1 MERSM
6 LNITYRDRKTNVWI
20 RQKTNVTEQVTYGR
34 GQGTSVE
41 YEVTDGH
48 RISPP
53 GIPGNHTKGN
63 DLEEKQWT
71 DELDEYWQRTAQD
84 RQLWK
89 QHDDDFTQLLD
100 TMEAQWRWWVYD
112 DDELMASGLPIR
124 DKFKNIKGIPC
135 LSRYWLLLVNYYWL
149 HLKQT
154 YITKSNCSVGKDWL
168 KEILYWWQVLLLG

>member
-1 MERSM
+1 MLEETSLQLMRTSSNGTETWALTSQDKNKFAATQTEMERSM

-100 TMEAQWRWWVYD
+100 TMEAQ
-112 DDELMASGLPIR
+112 
-124 DKFKNIKGIPC
+124 
-135 LSRYWLLLVNYYWL
+135 
-149 HLKQT
+149 
-154 YITKSNCSVGKDWL
+154 
-168 KEILYWWQVLLLG
+168 